1 MTAQT
6 WHKYSEWPLAAA
18 AVVFLVTFSMQVIQ
32 DVPDSR
38 AGIYDLI
45 IWITWGFFVVDYL
58 VNLLLAER
66 RASWFVRN
74 LHELAIL
81 ALPMLRPLRLMRLL
95 SVLKLTHRVAGRA
108 LRGRVLTYAFGGAI
122 LLCYSAA
129 LAVLDAEQN
138 QAHANIRNIGDAL
151 WWAAVTIAGVG
162 YGDYYPITW
171 VGRLVG
177 VGLMIGGI
185 ALIAVVA
192 GSLAAWM
199 IEALGNRVEAV
210 EEKSELDL
218 RTQLSK
224 VTAQLETLTAL
235 MSERTERTERAEQ
248 SERDQ
253 SMRTDAE
260 FRT

>member
-1 MTAQT
+1 MTAAT
-6 WHKYSEWPLAAA
+6 WRKYSEWPLAIA
-18 AVVFLVTFSMQVIQ
+18 AVVFLVTFSMQVIEN
-32 DVPDSR
+32 VPD
-38 AGIYDLI
+38 AHAQVYDLI
-45 IWITWGFFVVDYL
+45 IWITWAAFVVDYL
-58 VNLLLAER
+58 VNLWLAER

-138 QAHANIRNIGDAL
+138 QAHSNIRNIGDAL
-151 WWAAVTIAGVG
+151 WWAVVTIAGVG
-162 YGDYYPITW
+162 YGDYYPVTW

-185 ALIAVVA
+185 ALIAIVA

-199 IEALGNRVEAV
+199 IESLGDRVEAV
-210 EEKSELDL
+210 EEEAELDM
-218 RTQLSK
+218 RAQLSQ
-224 VTAQLETLTAL
+224 VNAQLAALTAL
-235 MSERTERTERAEQ
+235 MSERSEQAERTERAE
-248 SERDQ
+248 RDQ
-253 SMRTDAE
+253 SIRTDAE